1 VDLGGHPKHGVGRK
15 TLKQS
20 RVCGGVVGV
29 PDPEADAQNGGD
41 GLNSLVELREFL

>member
-1 VDLGGHPKHGVGRK
+1 VDLGEHPIRGVPCK

-41 GLNSLVELREFL
+41 GLNSLMDLREFL